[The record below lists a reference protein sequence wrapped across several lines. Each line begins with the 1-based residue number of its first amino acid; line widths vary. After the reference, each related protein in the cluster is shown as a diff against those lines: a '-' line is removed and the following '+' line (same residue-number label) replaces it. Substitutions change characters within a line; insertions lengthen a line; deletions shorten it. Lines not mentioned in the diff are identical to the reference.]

1 MLTSAY
7 KCTHSPNTQTKVCV
21 CVGGG
26 YVPDSS
32 KTEATSYPGSDLGSV
47 TEQVVLKLLL

>member
-7 KCTHSPNTQTKVCV
+7 KCTHSPNTQTKVW
-21 CVGGG
+21 GGG